1 LATFSYSRKWF
12 FISKAFAKRPFT
24 FIGSHLWNRRTKALI
39 KVLLSVLLLFW
50 LFRSVHPAEIL
61 SAATKANISFLV
73 LAAVCQ
79 VASNLLTGFRWYLT
93 MNILHMQAPPSF
105 FVRSFFKG
113 TFFNQ
118 ILPGS
123 IGGDGVRMLD
133 LKTLGYGASDA
144 VEGVII
150 DRGIGLLC
158 LLVLCLS
165 GTFLGTDLLPPAV
178 FRGIRVLCIS
188 GIFGFLLLAI
198 LCRVPILRKL
208 RWISFLTRISEKIWR
223 VFSAGHRTAIILS
236 FSVIVHILAIFSIYF
251 ISQSIGQ
258 NLGLLIFLVIFPSV
272 VLLTVIPVSFAGWG
286 VREGAMVGLF
296 MSAGADKAPIL
307 LISILYGLAVML
319 ASFPGFIFWL
329 TRKEEKEKRLHQ
341 TDCANSHPFGQA
353 NNTNARLKYE

>member
-1 LATFSYSRKWF
+1 MFDYSKGKFFNRKAL
-12 FISKAFAKRPFT
+12 KRRPFT
-24 FIGSHLWNRRTKALI
+24 FIGSHLGNRRTKALL

-50 LFRSVHPAEIL
+50 LLRTVHLSDIL
-61 SAATKANISFLV
+61 SAVTNAKVGLLALAV
-73 LAAVCQ
+73 LCQ
-79 VASNLLTGFRWYLT
+79 VTSNLLAGFRWYLT
-93 MNILHMQAPPSF
+93 MDILDMQEPPSF
-105 FVRSFFKG
+105 FVKSFFKG

-133 LKTLGYGASDA
+133 LKALGYGASDA

-150 DRGIGLLC
+150 DRGMGLLC
-158 LLVLCLS
+158 LLALCLC
-165 GTFLGTDLLPPAV
+165 GTFLGTDLLPPTV

-188 GIFGFLLLAI
+188 GIFGFVLLAI
-198 LCRVPILRKL
+198 LYRVPVLKKIG
-208 RWISFLTRISEKIWR
+208 WISFLMHISEKIGR
-223 VFSAGHRTAIILS
+223 VLSAGRRTAVIIA

-251 ISQSIGQ
+251 ISLSIGQ

-296 MSAGADKAPIL
+296 MSAGADKAPVL

-319 ASFPGFIFWL
+319 ASFPGFFFWL
-329 TRKEEKEKRLHQ
+329 TKQETREGRLHD
-341 TDCANSHPFGQA
+341 THCAAGLPFGHVK
-353 NNTNARLKYE
+353 NTNVRLKYE

>member
-1 LATFSYSRKWF
+1 M
-12 FISKAFAKRPFT
+12 
-24 FIGSHLWNRRTKALI
+24 
-39 KVLLSVLLLFW
+39 SVLLLFW

-188 GIFGFLLLAI
+188 GIFGFVLLAF
-198 LCRVPILRKL
+198 LCRIPILRKL

-258 NLGLLIFLVIFPSV
+258 NLGLLIFVAIFPSV
-272 VLLTVIPVSFAGWG
+272 VLLTIIPVSFAGWG

-296 MSAGADKAPIL
+296 MSAGVEKAPVL
-307 LISILYGLAVML
+307 FISLLYGFVVII
-319 ASFPGFIFWL
+319 ASFPGLFFWL
-329 TRKEEKEKRLHQ
+329 QKRKFKEKKLQDRDWSTLSSSKDAQ
-341 TDCANSHPFGQA
+341 IINVRS
-353 NNTNARLKYE
+353 KYE

>member
-1 LATFSYSRKWF
+1 M
-12 FISKAFAKRPFT
+12 
-24 FIGSHLWNRRTKALI
+24 FIGSHLWNRRTKALL
-39 KVLLSVLLLFW
+39 KVLLSVLILFW
-50 LFRSVHPAEIL
+50 LLRTVHLSDIL
-61 SAATKANISFLV
+61 SAVRSASGGLLALAV
-73 LAAVCQ
+73 LCQ
-79 VASNLLTGFRWYLT
+79 VASNWLAGFRWYLT
-93 MNILHMQAPPSF
+93 MDILDMQAPPSF

-133 LKTLGYGASDA
+133 LKTGGHASSDA

-150 DRGIGLLC
+150 DRGIGLLS

-188 GIFGFLLLAI
+188 GIFCFLLLAI

-223 VFSAGHRTAIILS
+223 VFSAGRRTGVILS

-258 NLGLLIFLVIFPSV
+258 NLGLLIFVVIFPSV

-307 LISILYGLAVML
+307 LISILYGLAVMV
-319 ASFPGFIFWL
+319 ASFPGLFFWL
-329 TRKEEKEKRLHQ
+329 TKQKDQSSGKIRFFLNKKVASSDM
-341 TDCANSHPFGQA
+341 TPGFGSGE
-353 NNTNARLKYE
+353 TNDME